1 MPRVK
6 NVMSKVYKSPRRPFE
21 KERLDQ
27 VCTFTSRS
35 LSIMFKSKVR
45 VLANY
50 LFFVA

>member
-27 VCTFTSRS
+27 VCAFIRKV
-35 LSIMFKSKVR
+35 LLYVMLVNKKIYIFKYGES
-45 VLANY
+45 
-50 LFFVA
+50 